1 MIPVL
6 NLICIIKTNNF
17 KIFNLI
23 SSIKNFS
30 ISILMITLFH
40 IKSCEATKHNFQE
53 TLQIQ
58 CCLLC
63 HKVLSCSTKNV
74 LQKEEKAMKK
84 RRKAIS
90 QEIEAAAARKMQIL
104 EKSALIL
111 TMFSFNKNK
120 KSTSRVMKEK
130 LYLFRD
136 CDKL

>member
-1 MIPVL
+1 
-6 NLICIIKTNNF
+6 
-17 KIFNLI
+17 
-23 SSIKNFS
+23 
-30 ISILMITLFH
+30 
-40 IKSCEATKHNFQE
+40 
-53 TLQIQ
+53 
-58 CCLLC
+58 
-63 HKVLSCSTKNV
+63 
-74 LQKEEKAMKK
+74 MKK